1 MRPFKSRLFKP
12 NALLIVALLAATP
25 VVAFAGVP
33 DADAAKPAAKPA
45 AQPTAKPEAEFPL
58 EAYRKT
64 VALRATINGVPGRFT
79 FDTAGG
85 STLLSP
91 DYAKKIGCKP
101 WGRLTGFQMMGNRL
115 DTPRCDNVT
124 FKIGEREM
132 PLEVASVLDVTQ
144 FIAKDAEPVEGSIAL
159 DLFAGRTITI
169 DFPGKRLRIE
179 SPESLRERLAHANVK
194 ELPAKLSGEI
204 QGRALAISIKVP
216 TPDGPVYFEVDSGN
230 GGTIL
235 VSKPYAKYFGLDPD
249 KEGPQEAN
257 FAISPDFRATG
268 MAFTPDM
275 LLDGNIGM
283 PFLRDKVVTFDL
295 AAGRVWVAKP

>member
-1 MRPFKSRLFKP
+1 MRPFNLRPFTP
-12 NALLIVALLAATP
+12 NTLLIVALLAATP
-25 VVAFAGVP
+25 AIAIARVP
-33 DADAAKPAAKPA
+33 DAPA
-45 AQPTAKPEAEFPL
+45 AKPEAEFPL

-169 DFPGKRLRIE
+169 DFPGKRLLIE
-179 SPESLRERLAHANVK
+179 SPESLRERIAHANVK

-204 QGRALAISIKVP
+204 QGRALAISIKVA
-216 TPDGPVYFEVDSGN
+216 TADGPVYFEVDSGN

-295 AAGRVWVAKP
+295 ATGRVWVAKP